1 MPAFEAAVKQA
12 HVGAV
17 MDGYNITNGE
27 HMTQDRGLDL
37 DVLKQQW
44 HFPGVLM
51 SDWTSVHDTA
61 AAANAGLDLEMPF
74 GEYFSSEKLEPL

>member
-61 AAANAGLDLEMPF
+61 AAAKMRAWI
-74 GEYFSSEKLEPL
+74 SRCPLGSISLAKN